1 MEAQSYTAEQRR
13 AANQVWAAAGAYGFE
28 PLFLAHNTDGT
39 IDFYM
44 NCIVGLVHKYYG
56 DDLVHS
62 LFDCWDGDIRQSQLD
77 DLTWLYL
84 ESAAY
89 ALELPR
95 RPVLAELRRAHAD
108 YFFGIQYK
116 LSRQEWMAKNQLVY
130 TMQAHRWRTVQGR
143 RPPVMTP
150 YEADLAK
157 ALAPD
162 TPPAPAV
169 LKDALLSVF
178 AKANLFDGTVR
189 QKPALH
195 LHLEGLL
202 ASLATKTLPTQMIK
216 TDRVTVEHSNSV
228 DAASTRGLTVDK
240 RLAHI
245 TLKQNAAEDRAY
257 IESCF
262 GRSLYPP
269 ERLRKAEQEL
279 CTGNH
284 LGCHLWFSAGVPSPE
299 QAPTPEAKHLAEQ
312 AELQADRNRAYY
324 AKNRE
329 LHRSVVLRLTE
340 QIRNCILVHQQPNAR
355 VARSGN
361 LNAGR
366 IWRAPL
372 LNDDRVFLCAEEE
385 NQPSFTVDLLLD
397 ASASRLHCQEVIAA
411 QGSILAQS
419 LAACGIPVR
428 VSSFSSLRGYTVLRV
443 LKGFADKN
451 LQNINRYFASGWN
464 RDGLALRAAGDLLQY
479 APGPAP
485 RHLLIVLTDAS
496 PNDSRR
502 IPPSAENPLG
512 CGYEDAAGVADT
524 AAQVRALQRMGIRV
538 SAVFMGED
546 SSAGAAAQIYGKN
559 MARIRGMDQLARAAG
574 RLIQNEIRELGD

>member
-1 MEAQSYTAEQRR
+1 MEAQSYTAQERR

-28 PLFLAHNTDGT
+28 PLFLARNTDGT

-56 DDLVHS
+56 DSLVRS
-62 LFDCWDGDIRQSQLD
+62 VFDSWEGDVRQPMLD

-89 ALELPR
+89 QLELPR
-95 RPVLAELRRAHAD
+95 RPVLEALRYAHAD
-108 YFFGIQYK
+108 YFFAIQYK

-130 TMQAHRWRTVQGR
+130 TMQAARWRSVLGR
-143 RPPVMTP
+143 NLPVMTP
-150 YEADLAK
+150 YESGLFT
-157 ALAPD
+157 ALAVQE
-162 TPPAPAV
+162 PPAPEQLKISV
-169 LKDALLSVF
+169 LALYQKF
-178 AKANLFDGTVR
+178 NLFDGQIH
-189 QKPALH
+189 QKAALH

-202 ASLATKTLPTQMIK
+202 ASLATKALPTQMIK

-228 DAASTRGLTVDK
+228 DAAGSGLQVDK
-240 RLAHI
+240 RRAHI

-262 GRSLYPP
+262 GRSIYPP

-279 CTGNH
+279 CVGDH

-355 VARSGN
+355 IARSGN
-361 LNAGR
+361 LNPGR
-366 IWRAPL
+366 VWRAPL
-372 LNDDRVFLCAEEE
+372 LNDSRVFLCAEEE

-397 ASASRLHCQEVIAA
+397 ASASRLHCQKVLAA
-411 QGSILAQS
+411 QGSILAES
-419 LAACGIPVR
+419 LANCGIPVR

-443 LKGFADKN
+443 LKRFADKSG
-451 LQNINRYFASGWN
+451 QNINRYFASGWN
-464 RDGLALRAAGDLLQY
+464 RDGLALRAAGDLIQSD
-479 APGPAP
+479 PGPAP

-502 IPPSAENPLG
+502 IPPSPENPLG
-512 CGYEDAAGVADT
+512 REYEDAAGVADT
-524 AAQVRALQRMGIRV
+524 AAQVRVLQRQGIRV

>member
-56 DDLVHS
+56 DDLVRS

-95 RPVLAELRRAHAD
+95 RPVLTELRRAHAD

-162 TPPAPAV
+162 TPPAPAA

-178 AKANLFDGTVR
+178 AKASLFDGTVR

-228 DAASTRGLTVDK
+228 DAASTGGLTVDK

-269 ERLRKAEQEL
+269 ERLRKI
-279 CTGNH
+279 G
-284 LGCHLWFSAGVPSPE
+284 
-299 QAPTPEAKHLAEQ
+299 
-312 AELQADRNRAYY
+312 RA
-324 AKNRE
+324 
-329 LHRSVVLRLTE
+329 HV
-340 QIRNCILVHQQPNAR
+340 
-355 VARSGN
+355 
-361 LNAGR
+361 
-366 IWRAPL
+366 
-372 LNDDRVFLCAEEE
+372 
-385 NQPSFTVDLLLD
+385 
-397 ASASRLHCQEVIAA
+397 
-411 QGSILAQS
+411 
-419 LAACGIPVR
+419 
-428 VSSFSSLRGYTVLRV
+428 
-443 LKGFADKN
+443 
-451 LQNINRYFASGWN
+451 
-464 RDGLALRAAGDLLQY
+464 
-479 APGPAP
+479 
-485 RHLLIVLTDAS
+485 
-496 PNDSRR
+496 
-502 IPPSAENPLG
+502 
-512 CGYEDAAGVADT
+512 
-524 AAQVRALQRMGIRV
+524 
-538 SAVFMGED
+538 
-546 SSAGAAAQIYGKN
+546 
-559 MARIRGMDQLARAAG
+559 
-574 RLIQNEIRELGD
+574 

>member
-1 MEAQSYTAEQRR
+1 MDARSYTAEERR

-28 PLFLAHNTDGT
+28 PLFLARNTDGT

-44 NCIVGLVHKYYG
+44 NCVVGLVHKYYG
-56 DDLVHS
+56 DDLLRD
-62 LFDCWDGDIRQSQLD
+62 LFATWDGDLRESQLD

-84 ESAAY
+84 ESAVY
-89 ALELPR
+89 LLELPR
-95 RPVLAELRRAHAD
+95 RPVLSELRRAHAD

-130 TMQAHRWRTVQGR
+130 TMQADRWRTVQGR
-143 RPPVMTP
+143 HPPVMTP
-150 YEADLAK
+150 YESRLAE
-157 ALAPD
+157 ALSPSQ
-162 TPPAPAV
+162 PPQPGQ
-169 LKDALLSVF
+169 LKGELLGLF
-178 AKANLFDGTVR
+178 AKFALFDGRIRHKVG
-189 QKPALH
+189 LH

-216 TDRVTVEHSNSV
+216 TDRLTVEHSGSV
-228 DAASTRGLTVDK
+228 EAGGSGPTADK

-245 TLKQNAAEDRAY
+245 TLRQNAAEDRAY

-269 ERLRKAEQEL
+269 ERLRKAEQAL
-279 CTGNH
+279 CTGAH
-284 LGCHLWFSAGVPSPE
+284 LGCRLWFASGVPSPE

-312 AELQADRNRAYY
+312 AQLQADRNRVYY
-324 AKNRE
+324 AKNRA

-355 VARSGN
+355 IARSGA
-361 LNAGR
+361 LDPER
-366 IWRAPL
+366 VWRAPL
-372 LNDDRVFLCAEEE
+372 LNDSRVFRCAEEE

-411 QGSILAQS
+411 QGTILAQS

-428 VSSFSSLRGYTVLRV
+428 VSSFCSLRGYTVLRV
-443 LKGFADKN
+443 LKGFADKS
-451 LQNINRYFASGWN
+451 LQGIDQYFASGWN
-464 RDGLALRAAGDLLQY
+464 RDGLALRAAGDLVSFD
-479 APGPAP
+479 PGPAP
-485 RHLLIVLTDAS
+485 RHLLILLTDAS

-502 IPPSAENPLG
+502 VPPSPEQPLG
-512 CGYEDAAGVADT
+512 CDYGGSYGVDDAAAE
-524 AAQVRALQRMGIRV
+524 VRTLRRKGLRV

-546 SSAGAAAQIYGKN
+546 SSSHDAERIYGKN
-559 MARIRGMDQLARAAG
+559 LARIRGMDQLARAAG